1 MNERFIKELA
11 EQTTEEMDQE
21 AFSEGVNIPAEWYQ
35 KFAELIVR
43 ECIGIDFRHKIGLSS
58 DDDYE
63 VSRVIKQHF
72 GVER

>member
-1 MNERFIKELA
+1 MNARIKEI
-11 EQTTEEMDQE
+11 EIQSVFFNEETQTWEFDRE
-21 AFSEGVNIPAEWYQ
+21 

-72 GVER
+72 GIER